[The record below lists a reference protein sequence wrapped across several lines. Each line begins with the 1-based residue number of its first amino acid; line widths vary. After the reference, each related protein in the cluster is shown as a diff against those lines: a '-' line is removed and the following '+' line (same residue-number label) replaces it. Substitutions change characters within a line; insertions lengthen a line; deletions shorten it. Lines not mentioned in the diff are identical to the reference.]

1 MRTKLIHED
10 RERVFVIVFE
20 TGDEAMSGLLAFA
33 KEHRIEAAQ
42 FTAIGALSSV
52 TFGFFDWERKDYVR
66 LPDITEQIEVLSL
79 TGNIALKDKD
89 PMVHAHIV
97 IGKANGTAHGGHLFE
112 AVVRP
117 TLEVVVTESP
127 GHLRRNFDTET
138 HLPLI
143 KL

>member
-1 MRTKLIHED
+1 MRTKLVHED

-33 KEHRIEAAQ
+33 KEQHVEAAQ

-66 LPDITEQIEVLSL
+66 LPAIAEQIEVLSL
-79 TGNIALKDKD
+79 TGNIALKEKD
-89 PMVHAHIV
+89 PMVHGHIV

-117 TLEVVVTESP
+117 TLEVVVTEAP
-127 GHLRRNFDTET
+127 EHLRRRFDPEAR
-138 HLPLI
+138 LPLI